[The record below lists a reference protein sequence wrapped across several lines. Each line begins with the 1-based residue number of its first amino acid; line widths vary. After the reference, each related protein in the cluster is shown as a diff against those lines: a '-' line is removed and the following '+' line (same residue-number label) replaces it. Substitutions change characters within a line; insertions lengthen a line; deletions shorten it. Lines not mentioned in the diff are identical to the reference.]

1 MDLGVVIRQGNMGT
15 LVGQNG
21 ELGLS
26 LVGHLLPV
34 LISVVSKG
42 TVIYIGLREADAEKR
57 PGWRGK
63 CLQPQIFCSSGAQTP
78 DSVPWKL
85 RRMLY
90 YLNQLV

>member
-1 MDLGVVIRQGNMGT
+1 MGT

-26 LVGHLLPV
+26 LVGYLLPV

-63 CLQPQIFCSSGAQTP
+63 CLQPQIFAHQEPRPLILCPGN
-78 DSVPWKL
+78 L
-85 RRMLY
+85 GGCCII
-90 YLNQLV
+90 